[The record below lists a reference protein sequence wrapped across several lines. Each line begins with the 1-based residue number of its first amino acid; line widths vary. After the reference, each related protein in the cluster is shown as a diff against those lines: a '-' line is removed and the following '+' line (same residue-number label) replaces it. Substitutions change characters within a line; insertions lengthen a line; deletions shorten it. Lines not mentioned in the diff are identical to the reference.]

1 MNSVMSAFDM
11 LMKIAE
17 QNITRND
24 DDYIED
30 GLLMCGKCHTPK
42 QCRVK
47 VLDQVKMPYCACKC
61 ESEKLQREAAEQECR
76 EKAAKIEKLRIMGF
90 PDAEMRNFVFE
101 KDDLANTK
109 ISRAAMNYV
118 DNFPK
123 MMQLHKGLLLY
134 GPVGTGK
141 TFMAAC
147 IANALI
153 DCGYTCLVTN
163 FARLVNTITGCENR
177 QSYIDGLNEFA
188 LLVID
193 DLAAERDTEYMQEI
207 VTNIIDARYRSGKP
221 MIVTTNLTADEL
233 KFPQDMRRKRVYSR
247 LFEMCY
253 PIEVDGRDRRKERL
267 KNDFRELGELLG
279 VEV

>member
-24 DDYIED
+24 CDYIKD

-61 ESEKLQREAAEQECR
+61 ESEKLAREVAEQAC
-76 EKAAKIEKLRIMGF
+76 KAHAEKIEKLRIMGF

-101 KDDLANTK
+101 KDDLANAK
-109 ISRAAMNYV
+109 ISKAATNYV
-118 DNFPK
+118 NNFPK
-123 MMQLHKGLLLY
+123 MMQMHKGLLLY

-153 DCGYTCLVTN
+153 DSGYTCLVTN
-163 FARLVNTITGCENR
+163 FARLVNTITGCSDR

-221 MIVTTNLTADEL
+221 LIVTTNLTADEL
-233 KFPQDMRRKRVYSR
+233 KNPQDMRRKRVYSR